1 MDAKYIKPIPK
12 YIERKIRA
20 HDKKSCPEQKGL
32 RFYAYLTTIQKELV
46 KITVAMRNKGK
57 NTKLMKQVAV
67 HGVYSDKCLVR
78 DLEYGYM
85 GIYAYRVGWYEEGV
99 KYSYDMRP
107 WYNDG
112 IWYSAPFKYYN
123 PWASVIN
130 PEYVSK
136 FEQFRYSAIE
146 ILKPACPVSYL
157 RTYLKYPQ
165 VEYLVKLG
173 LGKFIRSKMILWRIG
188 KDKRFCKWL
197 IANKT
202 ELKNRRFYI
211 DVVLRSYRTGK
222 PLENVQAY
230 REAKI
235 KLARDNSLKPIREM
249 FEGRERE
256 RFFDYISRQKTNA
269 HTYVDY
275 LNACKYLGIDM
286 TEEKNR
292 FPHDFKRW
300 HDMRIDQ
307 YATKKAE
314 EDKEK
319 RKELYAQFAAVAEK
333 YLALQGKST
342 EEYAVFIARSPAD
355 LIREGEILNHCV
367 GRMNYDQRFIR
378 EESLIFFVRHVAA
391 PDTPFVTM
399 EYSLSQKK
407 VLQCYGDTD
416 TKPDDSVLHYVN
428 KVWLPFANRQLKK
441 VKKAA

>member
-12 YIERKIRA
+12 YIEKKIRA
-20 HDKKSCPEQKGL
+20 LDKKSCPQQKGL
-32 RFYAYLTTIQKELV
+32 RFYAYLTTIRKELV

-57 NTKLMKQVAV
+57 KTQLIKQVAV
-67 HGVYSDKCLVR
+67 HGVFSEKCLVR
-78 DLEYGYM
+78 DLEYCYL
-85 GIYAYRVGWYEEGV
+85 GIYAYRVGWYDEGV
-99 KYSYDMRP
+99 KYRYGLRP

-112 IWYSAPFKYYN
+112 IWYPAPFKYYN
-123 PWASVIN
+123 PWTTVVN
-130 PEYVSK
+130 PKYVSG

-146 ILKPACPVSYL
+146 IQKPSCPVTYL

-173 LGKFIRSKMILWRIG
+173 LGKFIGSKMILQRIK
-188 KDKRFCKWL
+188 KDKKFCKWL

-202 ELKNRRFYI
+202 DLRNKRLYI
-211 DVVLRSYRTGK
+211 DVVLRAYRTGK
-222 PLENVQAY
+222 SLETLQAY

-235 KLARDNSLKPIREM
+235 KLANDNSLKPIREM

-292 FPHDFKRW
+292 YPHDFKRW
-300 HDMRIDQ
+300 HDIRIDQ
-307 YATKKAE
+307 YATKKAD

-319 RKELYAQFAAVAEK
+319 RKELYAQFTAVAEK
-333 YLALQGKST
+333 YLALQGKSN
-342 EEYAVFIARSPAD
+342 EEYAVFIARSPAE

-378 EESLIFFVRHVAA
+378 EESLIFFVRRIAE
-391 PDTPFVTM
+391 PDTPFVTV

-416 TKPDDSVLHYVN
+416 TKPDDSVLSYVN
-428 KVWLPFANRQLKK
+428 KKWLPYANRQLKK
-441 VKKAA
+441 LQAAA